1 MQIVQKVKGQYI
13 VGFNAPKIGG
23 KLIEA
28 ILKNPH
34 LSEIEEVLREEV
46 NTKGT
51 KLKVLSESRRRLRAQ
66 EVIPDDQL
74 DEINEYAKQITDLRK
89 ELENIRGPQP
99 QPSDYKKVKVRVIR
113 VLTVVEHQIVNE
125 LIPTDKVLHLV
136 EIVGKLPKKFREK
149 ELNKTS
155 ESEE

>member
-1 MQIVQKVKGQYI
+1 MQIVQKIKGQYI
-13 VGFNAPKIGG
+13 IGFNEPKISG

-46 NTKGT
+46 NSKST
-51 KLKVLSESRRRLRAQ
+51 KLRVLSELRRKLQSQ
-66 EVIPDDQL
+66 EVIPDEQL
-74 DEINEYAKQITDLRK
+74 DEINKYAKQITDLRK

-99 QPSDYKKVKVRVIR
+99 QPSDYKKIKVRVIR
-113 VLTVVEHQIVNE
+113 ILTIVEHQIVNE
-125 LIPTDKVLHLV
+125 LIPTNKVLHLV